1 VRLSVSLGEE
11 AAPLLA
17 EIAGVLGRMAP
28 DALDPLQGELPRAG
42 RIVLYGQGRMGLV
55 MQALAMRLYHLG
67 FDAHVAGAMTAPP
80 VGAGDLFLV
89 NAASGDLPTGLAL
102 AASARS
108 AGARVALIT
117 AARDSAAGRM
127 SDLVLHLPA
136 QTMSGGPGAPSA
148 MPMGSQYE
156 LALFV
161 LAELLVLR
169 LATARGIDFA
179 AMRARHAN
187 LL

>member
-1 VRLSVSLGEE
+1 MSPRGSLRQE
-11 AAPLLA
+11 AGPILD
-17 EIAGVLGRMAP
+17 EIAGVFESMPP
-28 DALDPLQGELPRAG
+28 DALDPLQSELLSAG
-42 RIVLYGQGRMGLV
+42 RVVLYGQGRTGLM

-67 FDAHVAGAMTAPP
+67 LDAHVAGAMTTPP
-80 VGAGDLFLV
+80 VGTGDLFLV

-117 AARDSAAGRM
+117 AAPDSPVGKV
-127 SDLVLHLPA
+127 SDVIVHLPA
-136 QTMSGGPGAPSA
+136 QTMSGGPAGPSA

-161 LAELLVLR
+161 LGELLVLR
-169 LATARGIDFA
+169 LATARNVNWGS
-179 AMRARHAN
+179 MRARHAN